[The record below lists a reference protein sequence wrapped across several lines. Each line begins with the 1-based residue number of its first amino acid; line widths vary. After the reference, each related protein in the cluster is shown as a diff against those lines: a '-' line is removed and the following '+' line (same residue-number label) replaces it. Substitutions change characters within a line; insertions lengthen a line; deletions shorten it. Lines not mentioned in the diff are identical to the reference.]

1 MKKLFCLLS
10 LLMLSASAYAVQ
22 GWMWFN
28 QFPWVYSDEDK
39 NWLYITPEIEVST
52 YDSSNWQRQASSYIS
67 NMGWV
72 WVYKYPFIYSN
83 KEKDWLHITPKNSE
97 TLYAFG
103 AWNKKWKEFEIY
115 QHDWDKQYEEWIK
128 NPEPYGGLSVLQQI
142 KEAKDIGLTDLELPG
157 NNISDIT
164 PLAGL
169 TNLTGLVL
177 FGHNISDLTPL
188 AGLTNLTSLRLTMNN
203 ISDLTPL
210 AGLTNL
216 IWLHLDANNIS
227 DITPLAG
234 LTNLRVLDLNS
245 IIGGNPKI
253 SDITPL
259 VGLTNLT
266 ELYLNDN
273 NISDSQ
279 KALLEQALPNTDIF
293 WND

>member
-1 MKKLFCLLS
+1 MRLLFAVIGLLGFS
-10 LLMLSASAYAVQ
+10 LSATAASEWLYYKHY
-22 GWMWFN
+22 
-28 QFPWVYSDEDK
+28 PWVYD
-39 NWLYITPEIEVST
+39 NVS
-52 YDSSNWQRQASSYIS
+52 
-67 NMGWV
+67 
-72 WVYKYPFIYSN
+72 
-83 KEKDWLHITPKNSE
+83 KDWLYLKGAADGSIYAYRSKTNKWEVFTAPKDDDVIPVP
-97 TLYAFG
+97 T
-103 AWNKKWKEFEIY
+103 
-115 QHDWDKQYEEWIK
+115 WDEQYEEWIQ